1 MKDDLIDE
9 EKARQ
14 EEAAHETLKQKIDRY
29 NNRTCKIWRSA
40 GKCHVW
46 RHKNTSKKKDYNGK
60 GERKP
65 AAKY

>member
-29 NNRTCKIWRSA
+29 NLNLIYRQ
-40 GKCHVW
+40 G
-46 RHKNTSKKKDYNGK
+46 
-60 GERKP
+60 
-65 AAKY
+65 

>member
-29 NNRTCKIWRSA
+29 YLIILFTN
-40 GKCHVW
+40 
-46 RHKNTSKKKDYNGK
+46 KDQNIFK
-60 GERKP
+60 
-65 AAKY
+65 